1 MEEDST
7 SSETG
12 ESSCYLPCQG
22 NEMQCPFGE
31 TPEIGP
37 QRNLKNTGLIPEG
50 MRGALHFGPKMLER
64 FILPGP
70 LIGSEL

>member
-1 MEEDST
+1 
-7 SSETG
+7 
-12 ESSCYLPCQG
+12 
-22 NEMQCPFGE
+22 MQCPFGE

-37 QRNLKNTGLIPEG
+37 QRNLKNTGRIPEG
-50 MRGALHFGPKMLER
+50 VRGTLHFGPKMLER